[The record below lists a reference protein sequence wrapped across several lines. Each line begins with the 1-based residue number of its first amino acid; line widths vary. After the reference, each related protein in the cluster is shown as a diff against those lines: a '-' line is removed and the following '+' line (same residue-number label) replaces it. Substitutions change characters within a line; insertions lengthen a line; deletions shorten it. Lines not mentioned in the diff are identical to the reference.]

1 MFSDEISPNQGKVYV
16 VNMTWLTIRKT
27 FVTNVEIY
35 KLTEFP
41 NDLFFI

>member
-1 MFSDEISPNQGKVYV
+1 MARTSYILRKVYV

-41 NDLFFI
+41 NDFFFI